1 MIKGNILQG
10 KEGCEVIIDKQ
21 TDIITLLLSMKCTDI
36 SSKIMNEKRYSSQ
49 PDLIWTSPEGI
60 ATVDTAVLHDK
71 AVDFYEGFVESGKA
85 FTDIYGTVIEMV
97 HYIDQITVEEV

>member
-1 MIKGNILQG
+1 MIKGEILQG
-10 KEGCEVIIDKQ
+10 KEGCEIVIDKQ
-21 TDIITLLLSMKCTDI
+21 ADIITLLLSMKCTDI
-36 SSKIMNEKRYSSQ
+36 SSKIMNEKGYSSQ
-49 PDLIWTSPEGI
+49 PDLIWTSPEGV

-71 AVDFYEGFVESGKA
+71 ALEFYKGFVKSGKA